1 MMQQNDDNVVSMINE
16 TRSKLFNMLLVLI
29 IRNAEKRILLRAS

>member
-1 MMQQNDDNVVSMINE
+1 MMQKNDDNVISMINE